1 MIKVPL
7 RDLKEALNNP
17 DAYVRKR
24 KNTTPPIMRRSK
36 FMTLRDAAL
45 HYHKVGNT
53 LSDAQEYLE
62 EKFKIFRDQRT
73 LPECSRQLDIYV
85 REFLR
90 LRADVVKTRDNLSL
104 TLPDRYGNFVVSG
117 QASRIDLKPQGG
129 YSIWTFARN
138 DLDWR
143 DDPRM
148 PLLQQAYADK
158 LDASL
163 DEIEVGIYD
172 FVTEKYDSVQ
182 FDASAIRSSQ
192 RKLFR
197 LLDAFI

>member
-7 RDLKEALNNP
+7 RDLREALDNP
-17 DAYVRKR
+17 AAYVRKR
-24 KNTTPPIMRRSK
+24 KNTAPPIMRRSM

-45 HYHKVGNT
+45 HYHKVGNK
-53 LSDAQEYLE
+53 LADAQDYLE
-62 EKFKIFRDQRT
+62 DKFKIFRDQRK
-73 LPECSRQLDIYV
+73 LPEYSRQLDVYV
-85 REFLR
+85 QEFQR
-90 LRADVVKTRDNLSL
+90 LKADVVKTRDNLAL
-104 TLPDRYGNFVVSG
+104 TLPDKYGNFVVSG

-138 DLDWR
+138 DLAWR

-172 FVTEKYDSVQ
+172 FVTETHESVQ

-192 RKLFR
+192 RKLLR